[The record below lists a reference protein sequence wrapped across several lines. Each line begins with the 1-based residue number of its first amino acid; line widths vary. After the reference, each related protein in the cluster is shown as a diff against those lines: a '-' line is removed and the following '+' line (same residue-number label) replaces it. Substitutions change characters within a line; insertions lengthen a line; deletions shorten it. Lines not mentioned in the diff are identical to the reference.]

1 MIMLATSMVVLWS
14 YVRNIKNRRYN
25 TRYVLT
31 NGKRISN
38 FNNVGYTIYKT
49 LITKLMHFIMRDDP
63 KLHLVIGS
71 FLALIQILELSNA
84 FKRYLVF
91 YDQFMVFV
99 LVLMFVNTITGLL
112 MLLMGH
118 SVIRKISLCY
128 WQILNL
134 MWDIYYIFLA
144 KY

>member
-1 MIMLATSMVVLWS
+1 MIEVVLTILTTLLIMLATSMVVLWS

-63 KLHLVIGS
+63 NC
-71 FLALIQILELSNA
+71 ILLLDLS
-84 FKRYLVF
+84 
-91 YDQFMVFV
+91 
-99 LVLMFVNTITGLL
+99 
-112 MLLMGH
+112 
-118 SVIRKISLCY
+118 
-128 WQILNL
+128 
-134 MWDIYYIFLA
+134 
-144 KY
+144 